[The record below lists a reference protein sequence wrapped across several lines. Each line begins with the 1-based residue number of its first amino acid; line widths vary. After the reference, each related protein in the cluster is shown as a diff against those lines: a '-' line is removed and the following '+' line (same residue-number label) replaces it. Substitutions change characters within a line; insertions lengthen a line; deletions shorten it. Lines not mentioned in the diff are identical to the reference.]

1 MPNFRLKQLVS
12 EPAEKVFAS
21 VADVT
26 TGATWPPTVRAA
38 SREDVGPIG
47 VGSRFRLS
55 TRGMGDQ
62 FVEVAAFEPPS
73 LIVLRSETSS
83 LILDHKYRIES
94 GETNSAAVAHEVRVQ
109 FKGFGIAAAP
119 VLLVFLWVG
128 LRLEARA
135 LARYFNRGGVAP

>member
-1 MPNFRLKQLVS
+1 MPKFLLRQIVS
-12 EPAEKVFAS
+12 GPAEKVFGS

-55 TRGMGDQ
+55 MHGMSDQ
-62 FVEVAAFEPPS
+62 FIEVAAFDPPS

-109 FKGFGIAAAP
+109 FKGFGVAAAP

-135 LARYFNRGGVAP
+135 MARYFNRGGAAP

>member
-1 MPNFRLKQLVS
+1 MPKFRLRQIIFGPV
-12 EPAEKVFAS
+12 EKVFAS

-38 SREDVGPIG
+38 SREDVGPMG

-55 TRGMGDQ
+55 MRGMSDQ
-62 FVEVAAFEPPS
+62 FIEVAAFEPPS

-94 GETNSAAVAHEVRVQ
+94 GETNSTAVAHEVRVQ
-109 FKGFGIAAAP
+109 FKGFGVAAAP

-135 LARYFNRGGVAP
+135 LARYFNRGGAAP

>member
-1 MPNFRLKQLVS
+1 MPKFRLKQLVS

-47 VGSRFRLS
+47 AGSRFRLS

-83 LILDHKYRIES
+83 LILNHEYRIES

>member
-1 MPNFRLKQLVS
+1 MSKFRLTQIVFG
-12 EPAEKVFAS
+12 PAGKVFAS

-73 LIVLRSETSS
+73 LIVLRSETPS

-94 GETNSAAVAHEVRVQ
+94 GETNSAAVVHEVRVQ
-109 FKGFGIAAAP
+109 SKGFGIAAAP
-119 VLLVFLWVG
+119 VLLLFLWVG

-135 LARYFNRGGVAP
+135 LSRYFNRGGAAP

>member
-1 MPNFRLKQLVS
+1 MPKFRLKQLVS

-94 GETNSAAVAHEVRVQ
+94 GETNSVAVAHEVRVQ

-135 LARYFNRGGVAP
+135 LARYFNRGGAAP